1 MKLPRDIGGKEL
13 AQLLERNCDYKPIR
27 QAGSHLRMTSKR
39 MGEEHHITI
48 PLYDPLKPGMLNGL
62 LIEVASYLKISKR
75 ALLETL
81 F

>member
-1 MKLPRDIGGKEL
+1 
-13 AQLLERNCDYKPIR
+13 
-27 QAGSHLRMTSKR
+27 MTSKR

-62 LIEVASYLKISKR
+62 LVEVAAYLKISKKT
-75 ALLETL
+75 LLEIL